1 MTKRKVVIK
10 SWKQM
15 ELECGLTCKG
25 DINTLPHFTN
35 DMESSIPESRI
46 IEFDEGSYWDGW
58 RFSEDMILGDYI
70 APGAEIEVSDDGVDW
85 DSGAVYESAYFF
97 VGYQPFSVCPVR
109 AFGKRKNCYEWKYC
123 RPVQEKPEQ
132 AKQTEQEVFDKNGN
146 MIGYFIPKGGE

>member
-1 MTKRKVVIK
+1 MTKRKVIIK

-15 ELECGLTCKG
+15 ELEYRLTCEG
-25 DINTLPHFTN
+25 DINIPSRFTKE
-35 DMESSIPESRI
+35 MESSIPESRI
-46 IEFDEGSYWDGW
+46 IELDEDSCWGGW
-58 RFSEDMILGDYI
+58 RFSEEMILGDYI
-70 APGAEIEVSDDGVDW
+70 ALGAEIEVSDDGVDW